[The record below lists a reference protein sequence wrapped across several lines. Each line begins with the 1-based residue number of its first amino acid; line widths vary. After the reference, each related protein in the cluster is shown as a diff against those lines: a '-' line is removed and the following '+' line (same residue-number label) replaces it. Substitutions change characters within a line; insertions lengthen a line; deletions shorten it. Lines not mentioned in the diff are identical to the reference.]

1 TYHVVGDL
9 AATMALLVKAD
20 QQSFSLSLKDTI
32 NSLLEIQGEEDEV
45 KKMRVLSWWRESDRE
60 TRFVINKL
68 LTGGWRIGVSQKNLI
83 KALSKYNGQEES
95 VIAHRLMG
103 NWDPKT
109 TSYSELM
116 ESELNADA
124 SKPYPFYLAYALEGD
139 VSELGSPEEWQIEWK
154 WDGIRGQVIYRN
166 GEVFIWTRGEELV
179 TEKYPEIVEFASQL
193 PDGTSLDGEI
203 VVHNGDQVLPF
214 SLLQKR
220 IGRKT
225 VGKKILADAP
235 IKFIAYDVLESN
247 GEDIRT
253 QEQSARRIILEE
265 IQKTTNHPNFLIS
278 QLLVR
283 ETWKEYQEL
292 REQSRQHY
300 AEGFMLKRK
309 SSNYQMGRKRGDWWK
324 WKVDPLTIDAVLI
337 YAMRGHGRRANLFTD
352 YTFAVWE
359 GDQLVPFAKAYS
371 GLTDAE
377 FKEVDKFV
385 KKNTIEKFGPV
396 RSVTPQLVF
405 ELAFEGIAESSR
417 HKSGIAL
424 RFPRMHRW
432 RKDKPSKA
440 ANTLADLKGLL
451 NEYGT

>member
-1 TYHVVGDL
+1 RLIWWPSARSARVSS
-9 AATMALLVKAD
+9 AT
-20 QQSFSLSLKDTI
+20 FS
-32 NSLLEIQGEEDEV
+32 
-45 KKMRVLSWWRESDRE
+45 
-60 TRFVINKL
+60 
-68 LTGGWRIGVSQKNLI
+68 
-83 KALSKYNGQEES
+83 
-95 VIAHRLMG
+95 
-103 NWDPKT
+103 
-109 TSYSELM
+109 
-116 ESELNADA
+116 
-124 SKPYPFYLAYALEGD
+124 
-139 VSELGSPEEWQIEWK
+139 
-154 WDGIRGQVIYRN
+154 
-166 GEVFIWTRGEELV
+166 GEELV
-179 TEKYPEIVEFASQL
+179 TEKYPEIVEFALQL
-193 PDGTSLDGEI
+193 PNGTALDGEI
-203 VVHNGDQVLPF
+203 VVHNGEQVLPF

-235 IKFIAYDVLESN
+235 IKFIAYDILECDT
-247 GEDIRT
+247 EDIRT
-253 QEQSARRIILEE
+253 HPQDKRRTQLEE
-265 IQKTTNHPNFLIS
+265 IQEATNHPNFLIS
-278 QLLVR
+278 HLLIKG
-283 ETWKEYQEL
+283 TWQEYQEL
-292 REQSRQHY
+292 REKSRQHY

-352 YTFAVWE
+352 YTFAVWN

-396 RSVTPQLVF
+396 RSVTPELVF
-405 ELAFEGIAESSR
+405 ELAFEGIAESTR

-432 RKDKPSKA
+432 RKDKPA
-440 ANTLADLKGLL
+440 NEANTLADLKGLL